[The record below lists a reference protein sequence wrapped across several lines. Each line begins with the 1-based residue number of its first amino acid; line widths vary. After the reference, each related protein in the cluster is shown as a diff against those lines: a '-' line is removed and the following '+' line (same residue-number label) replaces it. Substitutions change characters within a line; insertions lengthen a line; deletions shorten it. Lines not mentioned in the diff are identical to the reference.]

1 MAPQSALVEQIRLA
15 LIKMVTANPRLVV
28 GQFDEQ
34 TRKQFAT
41 NKPEMNPFGDE
52 EDARPFRD
60 MDLFTKVFTEPSAL
74 SPFCSCGANM
84 SARSRSVCYTNFLYG
99 LSPAHT

>member
-1 MAPQSALVEQIRLA
+1 MELLAPQSALIEQIRLA

-41 NKPEMNPFGDE
+41 NKPDMNPFGDE

-60 MDLFTKVFTEPSAL
+60 MDLFTKVFAEPSTL
-74 SPFCSCGANM
+74 SLL
-84 SARSRSVCYTNFLYG
+84 RLWR
-99 LSPAHT
+99 